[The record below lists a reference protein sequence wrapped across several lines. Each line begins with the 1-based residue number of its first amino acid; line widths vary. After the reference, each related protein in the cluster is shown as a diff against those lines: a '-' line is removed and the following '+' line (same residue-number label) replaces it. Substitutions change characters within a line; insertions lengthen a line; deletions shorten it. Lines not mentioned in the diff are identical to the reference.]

1 MDNYQLTSIFANL
14 KYLCALWTI
23 TMRNGNLMQE
33 KKRGIEKKSS
43 ENLMLETNNNFFL
56 LDKSLDFLLD
66 SFYYLSLNM
75 KFLIYIYNLT

>member
-1 MDNYQLTSIFANL
+1 
-14 KYLCALWTI
+14 
-23 TMRNGNLMQE
+23 MRNGNLMQE